1 MTPTNIHPGSTATIL
16 VVEDDADTREFVVI
30 LLSLAGYQTLE
41 AGSGEAALSMIAEH
55 PVQAMTLDLRLPDM
69 DGLEVCRHLRAHGYP
84 DLPIIL
90 VTADRTPNLGR
101 DAAEVGVT
109 DVIGKPFAPE
119 ELEKRLEG
127 LLTASR

>member
-1 MTPTNIHPGSTATIL
+1 MTPTDSHPGSTATIL
-16 VVEDDADTREFVVI
+16 VVEDDADTREFIVM
-30 LLSLAGYQTLE
+30 LLSMVGYQTLE
-41 AGSGEAALSMIAEH
+41 AGSGAAALSTIAEH

-101 DAAEVGVT
+101 DAAKAGVT
-109 DVIGKPFAPE
+109 DVIEKPFAPE
-119 ELEKRLEG
+119 ALEKRIEG
-127 LLTASR
+127 LLAAST